1 MATFIE
7 TPRFPDDIS
16 YGSKTGPAFATSI
29 TEQDSGSEI
38 RNQYW
43 AYPRHQFDVAY
54 GITTL
59 DRLENLLYYFHVV
72 AGRAMGFRYKD
83 FFDFKSCAKAST
95 ISNLDSII
103 GVGTGALATFQLYKT
118 YTQTPYTRLRKIIK
132 PIASTV
138 VVAVAGVAKTLN
150 THFTCSGTTGIIT
163 FTGGNIPG
171 VAENVTAGFEFDVPV
186 RFDVDSLSINI
197 EDYNVG
203 STSVPLIELKS
214 GDV

>member
-1 MATFIE
+1 MPTFIE

-29 TEQDSGSEI
+29 VEQDSGSEI

-43 AYPRHQFDVAY
+43 TYPRHQFDVAY
-54 GITTL
+54 GVTTL

-72 AGRAMGFRYKD
+72 AGRAVGFRYKD
-83 FFDFKSCAKAST
+83 FFDFKSCAKGST
-95 ISNLDSII
+95 PTNLDSIL

-118 YTQTPYTRLRKIIK
+118 YLQTPYTRLRKILK
-132 PIASTV
+132 PIVSTV
-138 VVAVAGVAKTLN
+138 IVAVAGVAT
-150 THFTCSGTTGIIT
+150 TQFTCSGTTGIIT
-163 FTGGNIPG
+163 FAGGNIPG
-171 VAENVTAGFEFDVPV
+171 NGQSVTAGFEFDVPV
-186 RFDVDSLSINI
+186 RFDVDTLSINI

-203 STSVPLIELKS
+203 STSIPLIELKS